1 MRPSRLT
8 CIGADRYAQRE
19 FALTRGWIVLFVRHR
34 RSVARPVGRTPVKT
48 SPGGSAGTA
57 RPATVSA
64 AREPGQLRQ
73 LRLPIGAANTS
84 RLLAGGIA
92 PGGRREPGGAG
103 GGPRGPVGEGGEE
116 VAELVRS
123 LDEERLVERREQRG

>member
-1 MRPSRLT
+1 M
-8 CIGADRYAQRE
+8 
-19 FALTRGWIVLFVRHR
+19 
-34 RSVARPVGRTPVKT
+34 KT

-84 RLLAGGIA
+84 RLLAGRIA
-92 PGGRREPGGAG
+92 PGGSRE
-103 GGPRGPVGEGGEE
+103 PVGEGGDE